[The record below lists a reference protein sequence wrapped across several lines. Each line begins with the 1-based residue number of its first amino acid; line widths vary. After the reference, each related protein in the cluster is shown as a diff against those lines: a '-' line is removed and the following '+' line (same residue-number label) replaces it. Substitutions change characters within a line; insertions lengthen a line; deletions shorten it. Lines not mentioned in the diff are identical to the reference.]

1 MGASIYCS
9 VLEISLLL
17 ALADP
22 DGYKI
27 VFVDYQVNKR

>member
-1 MGASIYCS
+1 M
-9 VLEISLLL
+9 LLL

-27 VFVDYQVNKR
+27 VFVDYQVTEADLYSG